1 MSKLITTVLDFEP
14 QRLETFLR
22 TAIPGL
28 QGSMKLERIS
38 GGQSNPT
45 FFVNF
50 ENRSMVLRMQP
61 ASNVLLSAH
70 AIDREYRVMHALAE
84 TDVPVPKMV
93 LFHLGREVIGTPFY
107 MMERLEGR
115 IFSECALPG
124 MQPSERR
131 AIYLAMADTMA
142 RVHKVDWKA
151 IGLADYGRPG
161 GYFTRQIARWT
172 KQWNAS
178 KTHANPELEQ
188 LIAWLPNNIPAEDE
202 ITISHGDFRLGNLM
216 FHPSE
221 PRVIG
226 VLDWELSTLGH
237 PLADVAYNCIA
248 WHTLPFEYG
257 GIRGLDLATLG
268 IPTKVE
274 YLQHYYQLSGRTNGV
289 SSFHFAF
296 ALFRLS
302 VIFEGIAARALNGSA
317 ASDNAAEVG
326 MLGLA
331 FARRAIEFIDNR
343 SQS

>member
-1 MSKLITTVLDFEP
+1 MSKLITADLDFDP
-14 QRLETFLR
+14 QRLEIFLR

-28 QGSMKLERIS
+28 QGSMKLEQIS

-45 FFVNF
+45 FFVDY
-50 ENRSMVLRMQP
+50 ENRSMVLRKQP

-93 LFHLGREVIGTPFY
+93 LFHPGREVIGTPFY
-107 MMERLEGR
+107 IMERLEGR
-115 IFSECALPG
+115 VFSECALPG

-161 GYFTRQIARWT
+161 DYFTRQIARWT
-172 KQWNAS
+172 KQWSAS
-178 KTHANPELEQ
+178 KTHENPELEQ
-188 LIAWLPNNIPAEDE
+188 LISWLPNNVPAGDE

-248 WHTLPFEYG
+248 WRTLPSEYG

-268 IPTKVE
+268 IPTEVE
-274 YLQHYYQLSGRTNGV
+274 YLQHYYQRSGRTNGV
-289 SSFHFAF
+289 TSFHFAF

-326 MLGLA
+326 VLGLA
-331 FARRAIEFIDNR
+331 FARRGVEFIDDL